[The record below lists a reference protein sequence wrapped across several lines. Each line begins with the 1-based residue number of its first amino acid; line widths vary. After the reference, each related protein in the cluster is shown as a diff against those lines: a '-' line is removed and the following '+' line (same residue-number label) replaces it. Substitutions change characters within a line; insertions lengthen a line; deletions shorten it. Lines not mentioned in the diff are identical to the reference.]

1 MFREWE
7 EAASGGGDLHLR
19 YQLTIPA
26 RINILGNPADANEG
40 DHSTISA
47 AIDTYAGATV
57 EPADGV
63 VLEEITGH
71 GERCPERRP
80 EPVEG
85 TLTRQ
90 TFAGPPPY
98 LYDDGPLDMLKGA
111 ANRLYAYSS
120 QFRQQL
126 AERGGVR
133 IATWTDIPRHS
144 GLGGSSVLALLALAG
159 LRAFYE
165 LDPRRHND
173 YVLAELCQRVEAQ
186 ELGITCGYADRYVP
200 LFGGLAYLDYRGKLH
215 QKPIGQE
222 PFVTYERLDAWV
234 PDLPLVVAFTGVV
247 RESGDVH
254 SVMRGRYLREHAN
267 YERGSP
273 KPFMIEM
280 MERVGATAW
289 RGKMALLRGEPCA
302 LPSWVEFG
310 RLMGENH
317 RLVDEMMTY
326 CGLPAGAG
334 EANNVLIQAAL
345 AAGALGAKLT
355 GAGCGGSVFAL
366 ARPGHE
372 DELVEAL
379 RAAAVNA
386 GLEDARVWRAH
397 VDRDGLRVRSLTE
410 G

>member
-1 MFREWE
+1 M
-7 EAASGGGDLHLR
+7 R

-26 RINILGNPADANEG
+26 RVNILGNPSDGVEG
-40 DHSTISA
+40 AHATISA

-57 EPADGV
+57 ETASEL
-63 VLEEITGH
+63 VLEAVTHE
-71 GERCPERRP
+71 GE
-80 EPVEG
+80 
-85 TLTRQ
+85 TLARQ

-98 LYDDGPLDMLKGA
+98 PYDGPLDLLKGA
-111 ANRLYAYSS
+111 VNRLYVYSS
-120 QFRQQL
+120 QFRQRL

-133 IATWTDIPRHS
+133 IATWTEVPRHS
-144 GLGGSSVLALLALAG
+144 GLGGSSVLVLLALAA

-165 LDPRRHND
+165 LNSRIHND
-173 YVLAELCQRVEAQ
+173 YVLAELCQRVEAK

-215 QKPIGQE
+215 QKPIGEE
-222 PFVTYERLDAWV
+222 PFVTYERLHTWV
-234 PDLPLVVAFTGVV
+234 PDLPLVVAFTAVV

-254 SVMRGRYLREHAN
+254 SVMRGRYVKEHAD
-267 YERGSP
+267 YERGGS
-273 KPFMIEM
+273 KPFMLEV

-289 RGKMALLRGEPCA
+289 RGKMALLREDWA
-302 LPSWVEFG
+302 EFG

-326 CGLPAGAG
+326 CGLPGGTG
-334 EANNVLIQAAL
+334 EANNALIQGAL

-355 GAGCGGSVFAL
+355 GAGGGGSVFAL

-379 RAAAVNA
+379 LAVATAA

-397 VDRDGLRVRSLTE
+397 VDRDGLRVRSLE
-410 G
+410 GGN

>member
-1 MFREWE
+1 M
-7 EAASGGGDLHLR
+7 R

-26 RINILGNPADANEG
+26 RVNILGNPADGNEG
-40 DHSTISA
+40 DHATISA
-47 AIDTYAGATV
+47 AIDTYAGATT
-57 EPADGV
+57 EPAEDV
-63 VLEEITGH
+63 VLEEIARE
-71 GERCPERRP
+71 GE
-80 EPVEG
+80 
-85 TLTRQ
+85 TLARQ
-90 TFAGPPPY
+90 TFTEPPPY
-98 LYDDGPLDMLKGA
+98 PYDGPLDMLKGA
-111 ANRLYAYSS
+111 VNRLHAYSS
-120 QFRQQL
+120 QFRQRL

-144 GLGGSSVLALLALAG
+144 GLGGSSVLALLTLAG

-165 LDPRRHND
+165 LDPRLHND
-173 YVLAELCQRVEAQ
+173 YVLAELCQRVEAR

-222 PFVTYERLDAWV
+222 PFVTYERLDTWV
-234 PDLPLVVAFTGVV
+234 SDLPLVVSFTGVV

-254 SVMRGRYLREHAN
+254 SVMRGRYLEEHAD
-267 YERGSP
+267 YERGGP
-273 KPFMIEM
+273 KPFMLEV

-289 RGKMALLRGEPCA
+289 RGKMALLRQDWA
-302 LPSWVEFG
+302 EFG

-317 RLVDEMMTY
+317 RLVDEMMAY
-326 CGLPAGAG
+326 CGLPGGAG

-379 RAAAVNA
+379 RAAATAA

-397 VDRDGLRVRSLTE
+397 VDRDGLRLRILTDNRSKATLP
-410 G
+410 

>member
-1 MFREWE
+1 M
-7 EAASGGGDLHLR
+7 R

-40 DHSTISA
+40 DHATISA
-47 AIDTYAGATV
+47 AIDTYAGAIV
-57 EPADGV
+57 EPADALA
-63 VLEEITGH
+63 LEEITRQ
-71 GERCPERRP
+71 GE
-80 EPVEG
+80 

-98 LYDDGPLDMLKGA
+98 PYDGPLDMLKA
-111 ANRLYAYSS
+111 AVNRLHAYSP

-133 IATWTDIPRHS
+133 IAAWTDIPRHS
-144 GLGGSSVLALLALAG
+144 GLGGSSVLALLGLAG
-159 LRAFYE
+159 LRVFYE
-165 LDPRRHND
+165 LDPRIHND
-173 YVLAELCQRVEAQ
+173 YVLAELCQRVEAR

-222 PFVTYERLDAWV
+222 PFVTYERLHAWA
-234 PDLPLVVAFTGVV
+234 PDLPLVVAFTGVA

-254 SVMRGRYLREHAN
+254 SVMRGRYLKEHAD
-267 YERGSP
+267 YERGGP
-273 KPFMIEM
+273 KPFMLDV

-289 RGKMALLRGEPCA
+289 RGKMALLRGD
-302 LPSWVEFG
+302 WIEFG
-310 RLMGENH
+310 QLMRENH
-317 RLVDEMMTY
+317 CLVDEMMTY

-334 EANNVLIQAAL
+334 EANNALIQAAL

-366 ARPGHE
+366 ARTGHE
-372 DELVEAL
+372 EELVEAL
-379 RAAAVNA
+379 RAAATAA
-386 GLEDARVWRAH
+386 GLKDALVWRAH
-397 VDRDGLRVRSLTE
+397 VDRDGLRVRSLSE
-410 G
+410 RRGNG

>member
-1 MFREWE
+1 M
-7 EAASGGGDLHLR
+7 R

-26 RINILGNPADANEG
+26 RVNILGNPADGNEG
-40 DHSTISA
+40 DHATISA
-47 AIDTYAGATV
+47 AIDTYAGATT
-57 EPADGV
+57 EPAEDV
-63 VLEEITGH
+63 VLEEIARE
-71 GERCPERRP
+71 GE
-80 EPVEG
+80 
-85 TLTRQ
+85 TLARQ
-90 TFAGPPPY
+90 TFTEPPPY
-98 LYDDGPLDMLKGA
+98 PYDGPLDMLKGA
-111 ANRLYAYSS
+111 VNRLHAYSS
-120 QFRQQL
+120 QFRQRL

-144 GLGGSSVLALLALAG
+144 GLGGSSVLALLTLAG

-165 LDPRRHND
+165 LDPRLHND
-173 YVLAELCQRVEAQ
+173 YVLAELCQRVEAR

-222 PFVTYERLDAWV
+222 PFVTYERLDTWV

-254 SVMRGRYLREHAN
+254 SVMRGRYLEEHAD
-267 YERGSP
+267 YERGGP
-273 KPFMIEM
+273 KPFMLEV

-289 RGKMALLRGEPCA
+289 RGKMALLRQDWA
-302 LPSWVEFG
+302 EFG

-317 RLVDEMMTY
+317 RLVDEMMAY
-326 CGLPAGAG
+326 CGLPGGAG

-379 RAAAVNA
+379 RAAATAA

-397 VDRDGLRVRSLTE
+397 VDRDGLRLRILTDNRSKATLP
-410 G
+410 

>member
-1 MFREWE
+1 VC
-7 EAASGGGDLHLR
+7 

-40 DHSTISA
+40 DHATISA
-47 AIDTYAGATV
+47 AIDIYAGATV

-63 VLEEITGH
+63 VLEEITRQ
-71 GERCPERRP
+71 GE
-80 EPVEG
+80 

-90 TFAGPPPY
+90 SFAGPPPY
-98 LYDDGPLDMLKGA
+98 PYDGPLDLLKA
-111 ANRLYAYSS
+111 AFSRLHNYSP
-120 QFRQQL
+120 QFRQRL

-159 LRAFYE
+159 LRVFYE
-165 LDPRRHND
+165 LDPRLHND
-173 YVLAELCQRVEAQ
+173 YVLAELCQRVEAR
-186 ELGITCGYADRYVP
+186 ELGITCGYADHYVP
-200 LFGGLAYLDYRGKLH
+200 LFGSLAYLDYRGKLH

-222 PFVTYERLDAWV
+222 PFVTYERLDTWV

-254 SVMRGRYLREHAN
+254 SVMRGRYLEEHAN
-267 YERGSP
+267 YERGGP
-273 KPFMIEM
+273 KPFMLEV

-289 RGKMALLRGEPCA
+289 RGKMALLRQDWA
-302 LPSWVEFG
+302 EFG
-310 RLMGENH
+310 RLMRENH

-326 CGLPAGAG
+326 CGLPGGAG
-334 EANNVLIQAAL
+334 EANNALIQAVI

-366 ARPGHE
+366 ARPGYE

-379 RAAAVNA
+379 RTAATDA
-386 GLEDARVWRAH
+386 GLEDALVWRAH
-397 VDRDGLRVRSLTE
+397 VDRDGLWVRSLSE
-410 G
+410 CGGNG